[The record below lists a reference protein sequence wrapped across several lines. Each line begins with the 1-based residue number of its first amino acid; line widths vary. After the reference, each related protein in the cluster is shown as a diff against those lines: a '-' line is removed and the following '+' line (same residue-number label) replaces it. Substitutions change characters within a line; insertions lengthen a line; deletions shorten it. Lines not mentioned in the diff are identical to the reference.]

1 MDSKEVAK
9 NLKKEWGR
17 AERPQEH
24 VAKGRMALLA
34 GATMISFAAVFVK
47 ISEVAPAVSAF
58 YRMLIGGLGLLTI
71 ALLRRERLWN
81 GWPTFGWQVLAALLF
96 AGDLTIWHRSI
107 LLVGPGLATLLANFQ
122 VFLLTGVDLLLRRGR
137 VRPLRVLSG
146 PVALFGLWLI
156 VGSDWGQLD
165 DNAKLGIGLGLLTAV
180 FYGSYILTL
189 PRTQHTQ
196 GKKSHF
202 ANMTVISLL
211 VMGILAGGMAWEGV
225 DFAIPGT
232 LSLVALLAYGLLCQA
247 LGQLLLYKGRLLV
260 EPSLVGLL
268 LLLQPLL
275 AYVWDLLFFAKETN
289 LREIA
294 GAGITLFAIWLGS
307 RVPSLKPKGV

>member
-1 MDSKEVAK
+1 
-9 NLKKEWGR
+9 
-17 AERPQEH
+17 
-24 VAKGRMALLA
+24 MALLG

-47 ISEVAPAVSAF
+47 ISDVPPSISAF
-58 YRMLIGGLGLLTI
+58 YRMGFGGIGLLAI
-71 ALLRRERLWN
+71 ALFRRERLWN
-81 GWPTFGWQVLAALLF
+81 GWRTFGWQLLAALLF
-96 AGDLTIWHRSI
+96 AGDLTLWHRSI

-122 VFLLTGVDLLLRRGR
+122 VFLLTGVDLILRRGR
-137 VRPLRVLSG
+137 VRPLRILSG
-146 PVALFGLWLI
+146 PMALFGLWLI
-156 VGSDWGQLD
+156 VGYDWSTLD
-165 DNAKLGIGLGLLTAV
+165 NNAKLGIGLGLLTAV

-189 PRTQHTQ
+189 PKTQPAR

-211 VMGILAGGMAWEGV
+211 VMGILLGGTAIEETSLL
-225 DFAIPGT
+225 IPG
-232 LSLVALLAYGLLCQA
+232 LGSLVALVSYGILCQA

-275 AYVWDLLFFAKETN
+275 AYVWDLLFFAKETHP
-289 LREIA
+289 REVM

-307 RVPSLKPKGV
+307 RVPRMRPKEV

>member
-1 MDSKEVAK
+1 MSAQNREGDHRAAR
-9 NLKKEWGR
+9 GR
-17 AERPQEH
+17 LT
-24 VAKGRMALLA
+24 LLG

-47 ISEVAPAVSAF
+47 ISDVPPATSAF
-58 YRMLIGGLGLLTI
+58 YRMLFGGLGLLAI
-71 ALLRRERLWN
+71 ALARRERLWN
-81 GWPTFGWQVLAALLF
+81 GWRTFGWQLFAALLF

-122 VFLLTGVDLLLRRGR
+122 VFLLTGVDLILRPGR
-137 VRPLRVLSG
+137 VGRLRIFSG

-156 VGSDWGQLD
+156 VGYDWSTLD
-165 DNAKLGIGLGLLTAV
+165 ANAQLGIGLGLLTAV

-189 PRTQHTQ
+189 PKTQPTH

-211 VMGILAGGMAWEGV
+211 VMVILAAGTWVEGASV
-225 DFAIPGT
+225 EIPGAG
-232 LSLVALLAYGLLCQA
+232 SFVALLAYGILCQA

-275 AYVWDLLFFAKETN
+275 AYVWDLSFFAKTTN
-289 LREIA
+289 PRELL

-307 RVPSLKPKGV
+307 KVPGPRYSVS

>member
-1 MDSKEVAK
+1 MAR
-9 NLKKEWGR
+9 GR
-17 AERPQEH
+17 LT
-24 VAKGRMALLA
+24 LLA

-47 ISEVAPAVSAF
+47 IAGVPPAISAF
-58 YRMLIGGLGLLTI
+58 YRMLFGGLGLLSI

-81 GWPTFGWQVLAALLF
+81 GWRTFGWQVLAALLF

-122 VFLLTGVDLLLRRGR
+122 VFLLTGVDLLLRPGR
-137 VRPLRVLSG
+137 VGRLRILSG
-146 PVALFGLWLI
+146 PIALFGLWLI
-156 VGSDWGQLD
+156 VGYDWSTLD
-165 DNAKLGIGLGLLTAV
+165 ANAQLGIGLGLLTAV

-189 PRTQHTQ
+189 PKTQPAK

-211 VMGILAGGMAWEGV
+211 VMGMLAGGSLVEGV
-225 DFAIPGT
+225 SLEIPGAQ
-232 LSLVALLAYGLLCQA
+232 SFVVLLAYGLLCQA

-275 AYVWDLLFFAKETN
+275 AYVWDLTLFAKPTN
-289 LREIA
+289 LRELL
-294 GAGITLFAIWLGS
+294 GAAITLFAIWLGS
-307 RVPSLKPKGV
+307 KVPGPRYSVKASGEPRE